1 LWNAS
6 HFTRGAALP
15 GAVFSENPALSH
27 APVGGLPQNRAGPAT
42 SRRRFHQAFD
52 PAVPP
57 MSFLWPQHLWWMLA
71 LPLLVLLYLW
81 LLRRRVKVTLRVSS
95 IGTAR
100 AAQGRTFRRHVPPA
114 LLLLALA
121 LLLLALARPVGRVML
136 PGAKSTVLLALD
148 VSLSMR
154 VTDVKPTRMAAAQE
168 AAKSF
173 LQDLPRDIDVGVI
186 TFAGT
191 AQVAQQPTR
200 DRPSLVGAI
209 DGIQMQRGTALGSA
223 IVVCLAEL
231 FPGQGIDLADMVFG
245 PQRRSLNPERQANA
259 EAQAFTPVAP
269 GSYKPAVIILL
280 SDGRRTTG
288 VDTLQAAQMAA
299 DRGVR
304 VHVIGLGT
312 PDGHLAAGE
321 GMAFYLQL
329 DEASLREVARMTG
342 GEYHS
347 AASAQALHK
356 VYQELGSKVLLQT
369 RETELTALLCLLA
382 ACLLVAGSGLS
393 LKWYGHMA

>member
-1 LWNAS
+1 
-6 HFTRGAALP
+6 
-15 GAVFSENPALSH
+15 
-27 APVGGLPQNRAGPAT
+27 
-42 SRRRFHQAFD
+42 
-52 PAVPP
+52 

-95 IGTAR
+95 IGTAQ
-100 AAQGRTFRRHVPPA
+100 AAQGRTFRRHVPPT

-209 DGIQMQRGTALGSA
+209 DDIQMQRGTALGSA

-245 PQRRSLNPERQANA
+245 PQRRSLNPERQAKA

-269 GSYKPAVIILL
+269 GSHKPAVIILL

-329 DEASLREVARMTG
+329 DEATLREVARMTG

-369 RETELTALLCLLA
+369 RETEQTALLCLLA

>member
-1 LWNAS
+1 
-6 HFTRGAALP
+6 
-15 GAVFSENPALSH
+15 
-27 APVGGLPQNRAGPAT
+27 
-42 SRRRFHQAFD
+42 
-52 PAVPP
+52 
-57 MSFLWPQHLWWMLA
+57 MSFLWPHHLWWT
-71 LPLLVLLYLW
+71 LVLAVLPALYLW
-81 LLRRRVKVTLRVSS
+81 MLRRGARQALRLSS
-95 IGTAR
+95 ITTAR
-100 AAQGRTFRRHVPPA
+100 LARSRTWRRHVPPA
-114 LLLLALA
+114 LIFAALA
-121 LLLLALARPVGRVML
+121 LLLLGAARPVARVTL
-136 PGAKSTVLLALD
+136 PWSSSTILLAMD

-154 VTDVKPTRMAAAQE
+154 VTDVQPTRMVAAQE

-173 LQDLPRDIDVGVI
+173 LQDMPKGIEVGLV

-191 AQVAQQPTR
+191 AQVAQRPTL
-200 DRPSLVGAI
+200 DRPSLVSAI
-209 DGIQMQRGTALGSA
+209 DRIQMQRGTAIGSA

-231 FPGQGIDLADMVFG
+231 FPGQGIDLADMLFG
-245 PQRRSLNPERQANA
+245 PQRKSLNPERQAKVA
-259 EAQAFTPVAP
+259 PQSVTPVAP

-329 DEASLREVARMTG
+329 DEATLREVARMTG
-342 GEYHS
+342 GEYHA
-347 AASAQALHK
+347 AASADALLK
-356 VYQELGSKVLLQT
+356 VYQELGSTVLLQT

>member
-1 LWNAS
+1 
-6 HFTRGAALP
+6 
-15 GAVFSENPALSH
+15 
-27 APVGGLPQNRAGPAT
+27 
-42 SRRRFHQAFD
+42 
-52 PAVPP
+52 
-57 MSFLWPQHLWWMLA
+57 
-71 LPLLVLLYLW
+71 
-81 LLRRRVKVTLRVSS
+81 
-95 IGTAR
+95 
-100 AAQGRTFRRHVPPA
+100 
-114 LLLLALA
+114 
-121 LLLLALARPVGRVML
+121 ML

-154 VTDVKPTRMAAAQE
+154 VTDVKPTRMVAAQE

-245 PQRRSLNPERQANA
+245 PQRRPLNPERQAKA

-347 AASAQALHK
+347 AASAQALQK
-356 VYQELGSKVLLQT
+356 VYQELGSTVLLQT

-382 ACLLVAGSGLS
+382 ACLLVVGSGLS

>member
-1 LWNAS
+1 
-6 HFTRGAALP
+6 
-15 GAVFSENPALSH
+15 
-27 APVGGLPQNRAGPAT
+27 
-42 SRRRFHQAFD
+42 
-52 PAVPP
+52 
-57 MSFLWPQHLWWMLA
+57 MSFLWPQTLWWMLA
-71 LPLLVLLYLW
+71 LPLLPVLYLW
-81 LLRRRVKVTLRVSS
+81 MLRRGARRALRLSS
-95 IGTAR
+95 IATAR
-100 AAQGRTFRRHVPPA
+100 LAQGRTWRRHVPPA
-114 LLLLALA
+114 LIFAALAVLLLAAARPIGWVTLPWA
-121 LLLLALARPVGRVML
+121 RSTILLAM
-136 PGAKSTVLLALD
+136 D

-173 LQDLPRDIDVGVI
+173 LQDMPQGIEVGLV

-245 PQRRSLNPERQANA
+245 PQRRSLNPERQAKA

-329 DEASLREVARMTG
+329 DEATLREVARMTG

-347 AASAQALHK
+347 AASAQALLK
-356 VYQELGSKVLLQT
+356 VYQELGSTVLLQT

>member
-1 LWNAS
+1 
-6 HFTRGAALP
+6 
-15 GAVFSENPALSH
+15 
-27 APVGGLPQNRAGPAT
+27 
-42 SRRRFHQAFD
+42 
-52 PAVPP
+52 

-154 VTDVKPTRMAAAQE
+154 VTDVQPTRMVAAQE

-209 DGIQMQRGTALGSA
+209 DGIQM
-223 IVVCLAEL
+223 
-231 FPGQGIDLADMVFG
+231 
-245 PQRRSLNPERQANA
+245 
-259 EAQAFTPVAP
+259 
-269 GSYKPAVIILL
+269 
-280 SDGRRTTG
+280 
-288 VDTLQAAQMAA
+288 
-299 DRGVR
+299 
-304 VHVIGLGT
+304 
-312 PDGHLAAGE
+312 
-321 GMAFYLQL
+321 
-329 DEASLREVARMTG
+329 
-342 GEYHS
+342 
-347 AASAQALHK
+347 
-356 VYQELGSKVLLQT
+356 
-369 RETELTALLCLLA
+369 
-382 ACLLVAGSGLS
+382 
-393 LKWYGHMA
+393 